1 MKPFVSAI
9 AMAVALAVPFS
20 KSSVTS
26 ASAQDAPDACDG
38 WGEHRSV
45 PSFLDCARAATEKYQ
60 DQAIATLEGYRRIGG
75 DFPAMGEHWINV
87 SLVFDGRLDAA
98 SPQVL
103 TYVVVAGR
111 PRLLGIAYALP
122 LLPGESAPEW
132 PAGADAWHDHS
143 RTIESETLLPQHEA
157 HAPHAAPSARLAML
171 HAWLWTDNPDGVFAA
186 ENWTIPFVRLGLT
199 APPDAPAAAGKALSL
214 VAGGTDHLL
223 MTIEAAAP
231 LNVRE
236 RGAVNRAVNGARHA
250 AMAVLERRL
259 TSMVT
264 AADATRL
271 AGVWNRLW
279 PRIDAAVAP
288 AAADRVRRLAIR

>member
-1 MKPFVSAI
+1 
-9 AMAVALAVPFS
+9 
-20 KSSVTS
+20 
-26 ASAQDAPDACDG
+26 
-38 WGEHRSV
+38 
-45 PSFLDCARAATEKYQ
+45 
-60 DQAIATLEGYRRIGG
+60 
-75 DFPAMGEHWINV
+75 
-87 SLVFDGRLDAA
+87 
-98 SPQVL
+98 
-103 TYVVVAGR
+103 
-111 PRLLGIAYALP
+111 
-122 LLPGESAPEW
+122 
-132 PAGADAWHDHS
+132 
-143 RTIESETLLPQHEA
+143 
-157 HAPHAAPSARLAML
+157 ML
-171 HAWLWTDNPDGVFAA
+171 HAWLWTNNPDGIFAA